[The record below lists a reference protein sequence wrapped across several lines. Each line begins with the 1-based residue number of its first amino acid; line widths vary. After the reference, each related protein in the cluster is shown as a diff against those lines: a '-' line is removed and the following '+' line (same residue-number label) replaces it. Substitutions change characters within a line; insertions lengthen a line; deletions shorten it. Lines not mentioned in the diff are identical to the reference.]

1 MDEYLFAIDTQRG
14 LLYSKYSSTANPTSE
29 IYVFTNID
37 KASGEVPLAR
47 RIRVNGNVAALG
59 VDADRDILYAGI
71 QEKGLTALRNA
82 STAGFSTA
90 VLSTPVTP
98 LPLRGYTGLLAVDPR
113 NDRVYI
119 GFDNKAYTL
128 GQASKL
134 GQAGQE
140 AVLSL
145 GAGTDFTVTSFG
157 FP

>member
-1 MDEYLFAIDTQRG
+1 L
-14 LLYSKYSSTANPTSE
+14 
-29 IYVFTNID
+29 
-37 KASGEVPLAR
+37 
-47 RIRVNGNVAALG
+47 
-59 VDADRDILYAGI
+59 
-71 QEKGLTALRNA
+71 
-82 STAGFSTA
+82 
-90 VLSTPVTP
+90 
-98 LPLRGYTGLLAVDPR
+98 
-113 NDRVYI
+113 YI

>member
-14 LLYSKYSSTANPTSE
+14 LLYSKYSTTANPTSE

-90 VLSTPVTP
+90 VISTPVTP
-98 LPLRGYTGLLAVDPR
+98 CHCAATPACLR
-113 NDRVYI
+113 
-119 GFDNKAYTL
+119 
-128 GQASKL
+128 
-134 GQAGQE
+134 
-140 AVLSL
+140 
-145 GAGTDFTVTSFG
+145 
-157 FP
+157 